1 MSFPQV
7 TLGLPGWVEELL
19 SDPERTYPT
28 EEDRMRLV
36 VELSRLNVERG
47 TGGPFGAAIFER
59 ETGRLLAPGM
69 NLVVPSSCS
78 VAHAEMVAIMIAQQ
92 VVGDF
97 DLGSEKPAYELYAS
111 TEPCAMCF
119 GATPWSGVR
128 ACCAGRATRMHGP
141 SASTRGQSC
150 PTGSL
155 LSRSAA
161 SRSRGTCCAGMRPAC
176 SGTTPTVEARSTT
189 PARETS
195 EMRAGDVPGE
205 RYG

>member
-7 TLGLPGWVEELL
+7 TLKLPGWVEELL
-19 SDPERTYPT
+19 PDPERSYPT

-69 NLVVPSSCS
+69 NLVVPTSCS

-97 DLGSEKPAYELYAS
+97 DLGSEGKPAYELYAS

-128 ACCAGRATRMHGP
+128 
-141 SASTRGQSC
+141 
-150 PTGSL
+150 SL
-155 LSRSAA
+155 LCGARDEDARAVGFDEGAKLPDWAA
-161 SRSRGTCCAGMRPAC
+161 ALEERGISVKRDVLREDAARVLRDYAN
-176 SGTTPTVEARSTT
+176 SGGEIYNARQ
-189 PARETS
+189 
-195 EMRAGDVPGE
+195 GD
-205 RYG
+205 

>member
-7 TLGLPGWVEELL
+7 TLGLPGWVEEFLP
-19 SDPERTYPT
+19 DPERTYPT

-97 DLGSEKPAYELYAS
+97 DLGGEGKPAYELYAS

-128 ACCAGRATRMHGP
+128 
-141 SASTRGQSC
+141 
-150 PTGSL
+150 SL
-155 LSRSAA
+155 LCGARDEDARAVGFDEGAKLPDWVTALEERGISVKRDVLREDAA
-161 SRSRGTCCAGMRPAC
+161 RVLRDYAE
-176 SGTTPTVEARSTT
+176 SGGEIYNTRQ
-189 PARETS
+189 
-195 EMRAGDVPGE
+195 GD
-205 RYG
+205 